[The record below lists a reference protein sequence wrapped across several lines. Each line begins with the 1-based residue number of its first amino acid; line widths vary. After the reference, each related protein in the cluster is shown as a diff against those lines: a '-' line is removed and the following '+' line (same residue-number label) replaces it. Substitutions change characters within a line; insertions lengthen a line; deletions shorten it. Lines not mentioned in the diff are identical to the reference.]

1 MLQYLCADINKS
13 CFNMCKLRC
22 LKNCSS
28 FECTVYLPQLE
39 SSHLLMSRL
48 CITIVKRSS
57 SRVEYVVSQ
66 YHAFPCPLGAGAS
79 SFLAAPPA
87 SVLSA
92 CFLFP
97 AFMSIPAIVAMTALI
112 NQKNHLLEKYLP
124 KVARNADVAMAKP
137 TAIEMPRV
145 N

>member
-1 MLQYLCADINKS
+1 MFIVCLNLINYGS
-13 CFNMCKLRC
+13 S
-22 LKNCSS
+22 CSS
-28 FECTVYLPQLE
+28 IECTVLLPPQLE
-39 SSHLLMSRL
+39 SFRLLTSSVS
-48 CITIVKRSS
+48 IAIVKRSS
-57 SRVEYVVSQ
+57 SKVELVVSQ
-66 YHAFPCPLGAGAS
+66 CHGLSCPLGAGAS
-79 SFLAAPPA
+79 SFFGAPPVA
-87 SVLSA
+87 VLST

-124 KVARNADVAMAKP
+124 KVARNAAVAMAKP

>member
-1 MLQYLCADINKS
+1 MFIVCLNLINYGS
-13 CFNMCKLRC
+13 S
-22 LKNCSS
+22 CSS
-28 FECTVYLPQLE
+28 IECTVLLPPKLE
-39 SSHLLMSRL
+39 SFRLLTSSVS
-48 CITIVKRSS
+48 IAIVKRSS
-57 SRVEYVVSQ
+57 SKVEQVVSQ
-66 YHAFPCPLGAGAS
+66 CHGLPCPLGAGAS
-79 SFLAAPPA
+79 SFFGAPPVA
-87 SVLSA
+87 VLST

-124 KVARNADVAMAKP
+124 KVARNAVVAMAKP

>member
-1 MLQYLCADINKS
+1 MFIVCLNLINYGS
-13 CFNMCKLRC
+13 S
-22 LKNCSS
+22 CSS
-28 FECTVYLPQLE
+28 IECTVLLPPQLE
-39 SSHLLMSRL
+39 SFRLLTSSVS
-48 CITIVKRSS
+48 IAIVKRSS
-57 SRVEYVVSQ
+57 SKVEQVVSQ
-66 YHAFPCPLGAGAS
+66 CHGLPCPLGAGAS
-79 SFLAAPPA
+79 SFVGAPPVA
-87 SVLSA
+87 VLST

-124 KVARNADVAMAKP
+124 KVARNAVVAMAKP

>member
-1 MLQYLCADINKS
+1 M
-13 CFNMCKLRC
+13 
-22 LKNCSS
+22 
-28 FECTVYLPQLE
+28 
-39 SSHLLMSRL
+39 
-48 CITIVKRSS
+48 
-57 SRVEYVVSQ
+57 
-66 YHAFPCPLGAGAS
+66 
-79 SFLAAPPA
+79 

-124 KVARNADVAMAKP
+124 KVARNAVVAMAKP

>member
-1 MLQYLCADINKS
+1 MFIVCLNLINYGS
-13 CFNMCKLRC
+13 S
-22 LKNCSS
+22 CSS
-28 FECTVYLPQLE
+28 IECTVLLPPQLE
-39 SSHLLMSRL
+39 SFRLLTSSVS
-48 CITIVKRSS
+48 IAIIVKRSS
-57 SRVEYVVSQ
+57 SKVEQVVSQ
-66 YHAFPCPLGAGAS
+66 CHGLPCPLGAGAS
-79 SFLAAPPA
+79 SFFGAPPVA
-87 SVLSA
+87 VLST

-124 KVARNADVAMAKP
+124 KVARNAVVAMAKP